1 MWSVAL
7 KTLFADRGKLLTAL
21 AGVVFSV
28 VLVNVQGGLF
38 VGLIRKV
45 SLLVDNGQADIW
57 VGHKK
62 MHNVDFPRDIPRRWV
77 HRVRSVPGVARAE
90 PYILGFSDMTLP
102 SGGFEGVLVVG
113 VEPESLLGNSWNV
126 VEGHPASVLEP
137 DAIVIDRCD
146 DAKLEQPQVGDL
158 REIGGK
164 RGRVAAKSCGITGFL
179 VAPYVFTTYTRAA
192 DYLNKRPDVCSYMLV
207 QLEAG
212 ADVDQV
218 CRAIERRVPEIDAMP
233 KEVYSRISIDFW
245 MMRTGLGISFGAS
258 TLLGLVIGLVM
269 VAQTLYAMVLD
280 RLGEFGTLKAI
291 GASERQIY
299 SVLLKQALVM
309 AVLGSVIGLALVAV
323 IQRLFSTPRA
333 PIVVPWWL
341 SLGACLLVLLICLI
355 SSLLPYLR
363 IRKVDPQMVLQS

>member
-1 MWSVAL
+1 MWSIAL